1 MSAPVSFGG
10 IGQAFRSRNFT
21 IFWWGQLNLSIAAWV
36 FRLALAWIVWEL
48 TQSTAWLGIVAA
60 AQMLPIL
67 LLCPIGGVTADRWGA
82 QRQLVWACAAAGATG
97 LALAVM
103 AATGTL
109 TIAWVLVLSVLN
121 GATRAFTIPPRQAIV
136 PSLVEPHLLP
146 AVLGFQSAT
155 YYGANFIGPAIGGFL
170 IATFGVGA
178 ALGYFAFGAAIA
190 VVTLPFLKL
199 PARVP
204 RLGAPTGFAAD
215 LVEGFRYTARHPGIR
230 LMILYVGLIALCM
243 QPVVDML
250 ASVADNVLVM
260 GPQGLA
266 MLASTFG
273 CGAMAGGLWIAW
285 RGRTDGLIRILLGCV
300 AAGLIAQLLFAA
312 SGSLWL
318 SMPAL
323 FAIGVTVVITNT
335 ATSSLIQN
343 TVDPSLR
350 ARVMA
355 FDSMLSVGAP
365 SVGAVLIGWAG
376 SYFGIQAPL
385 AVAAVVGLAIVT
397 LSQSHVRSEMANLET
412 GRLTADLRQP
422 AE

>member
-1 MSAPVSFGG
+1 MSVSVSFGG
-10 IGQAFRSRNFT
+10 IGRAFQSRNFT
-21 IFWWGQLNLSIAAWV
+21 IFWWGQINLGIAAWV
-36 FRLALAWIVWEL
+36 FRLALAWITWKL
-48 TQSTAWLGIVAA
+48 TQSTAWLGVVAA
-60 AQMLPIL
+60 TQMLPIL
-67 LLCPIGGVTADRWGA
+67 LLCPIGGVTSDRWGA
-82 QRQLVWACAAAGATG
+82 HRQLICACAATGLTG

-103 AATGTL
+103 AATDTL
-109 TIAWVLVLSVLN
+109 TIEWILFWSVLN
-121 GATRAFTIPPRQAIV
+121 GATRAFTIPPRQAIM
-136 PSLVEPHLLP
+136 PSLVEPHLLS

-178 ALGYFAFGAAIA
+178 ALGYFALGAAIA

-204 RLGAPTGFAAD
+204 RTGAPTGFVAD
-215 LVEGFRYTARHPGIR
+215 LVEGFRYTIRHPGIR

-250 ASVADNVLVM
+250 ASVADDVLVM

-266 MLASTFG
+266 TLASTFG
-273 CGAMAGGLWIAW
+273 CGAMAGGLWVAW
-285 RGRTDGLIRILLGCV
+285 RGRTDGLIYILLGWV
-300 AAGLIAQLLFAA
+300 TVGLIAQTMFAA

-318 SMPAL
+318 SIPTL
-323 FAIGVTVVITNT
+323 FVLGITVVVTNT

-343 TVDPSLR
+343 SVEPSLR

-355 FDSMLSVGAP
+355 FDSMLSVGGP

-385 AVAAVVGLAIVT
+385 AAAAFVGLAVVAA
-397 LSQSHVRSEMANLET
+397 SQRRVRLEGNNLEA
-412 GRLTADLRQP
+412 GRSQA
-422 AE
+422 AA